1 MALWILAILVGLTI
15 TMLASHRVVIH
26 AESLTRGR
34 NIPPFFIGLTLVAI
48 GTDLPEIANSIA
60 SCLAGHGD
68 LNVGDSIGSAAAQ
81 VSLVLGVLPFIC
93 GTMALERVRVA
104 LVGIV
109 TVLSLALGALLVA
122 DGFLSRTDGAVLLFT
137 WVIATVA
144 LWRSGTDAPPH
155 PQAEAEKA
163 PVWPNLLRASV
174 ALVIVGAGAT
184 LAVKGFVEV
193 AARLA
198 VPEYLISFL
207 ATSVGTSL
215 PELFVDVV
223 ALRRGKT
230 SIAVGNLFGSSLVD
244 ATLSLGIGP
253 LVAPSFVTAE
263 FAIRGAFIALLV
275 IAAATALL
283 AGVGRND
290 RKTGIALIVIYLAI
304 YPLIISG

>member
-26 AESLTRGR
+26 AEALTRGR
-34 NIPPFFIGLTLVAI
+34 NIPPFFIGLTLVAV

-68 LNVGDSIGSAAAQ
+68 LNVGDSIGSAATQ
-81 VSLVLGVLPFIC
+81 VSLVLGLLPFIC
-93 GTMALERVRVA
+93 GVMAVERVRVA
-104 LVGIV
+104 LVGII

-122 DGFLSRTDGAVLLFT
+122 DGYLSRTDAGVLLFT

-144 LWRSGTDAPPH
+144 LWRSGADAPPH
-155 PQAEAEKA
+155 PNADAEKA
-163 PVWPNLLRASV
+163 PVWRNLLRASI

-193 AARLA
+193 AARLE

-215 PELFVDVV
+215 PELFVDIV
-223 ALRRGKT
+223 ALRRGET
-230 SIAVGNLFGSSLVD
+230 SIAVGNLFGSSFVD

-253 LVAPSFVTAE
+253 LVAPSLVTSE
-263 FAIRGAFIALLV
+263 LAIRGAFVALLV
-275 IAAATALL
+275 IAAVTALL
-283 AGVGRND
+283 ATAGRND